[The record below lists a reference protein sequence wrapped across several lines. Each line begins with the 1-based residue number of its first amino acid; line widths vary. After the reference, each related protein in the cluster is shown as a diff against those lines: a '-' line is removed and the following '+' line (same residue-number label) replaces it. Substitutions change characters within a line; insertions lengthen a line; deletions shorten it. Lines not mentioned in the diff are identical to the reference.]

1 MAYSNDNTKDDLK
14 SYFEYSNHGIEVESD
29 GLKEMSFGEFLV
41 ETEIISRFQLFRALQ
56 LQDRNPGVRLGECIA
71 ALGYL
76 PYTDVE
82 EYLSNWNQVATV
94 TVAA

>member
-1 MAYSNDNTKDDLK
+1 MAYPQNSKDLHH
-14 SYFEYSNHGIEVESD
+14 YFEYSSHGVEVVSD

-41 ETEIISRFQLFRALQ
+41 DTKIISRFQLFRALQ

-82 EYLSNWNQVATV
+82 EYLSNWNKVSTV